1 MIICTKCGCKCENY
15 EKNCHSCGEELEF
28 IEPKK
33 AYFEKNPK
41 TIEYGMGVEAGSF
54 AKGFMLS
61 FFLSIIGF
69 IVAMALRK
77 PKTTRGGIAG
87 FISILVVYVVV
98 SIGCIAAGI

>member
-15 EKNCHSCGEELEF
+15 EKSCHSCGEELEF

-61 FFLSIIGF
+61 FFLVTHNKNIGKNTSLLLYF
-69 IVAMALRK
+69 LQKPHRVSSTLR
-77 PKTTRGGIAG
+77 PVG
-87 FISILVVYVVV
+87 S
-98 SIGCIAAGI
+98 